1 MSLMSKY
8 EVYKTVTYDLY
19 QEVEAGSM
27 EEAIA
32 LAQEINNWDS
42 PVETDYDYTA
52 VKIEEAKA

>member
-1 MSLMSKY
+1 MSKY